1 MNCRS
6 SFRSVLALLS
16 LTLAAGCGPADDAP
30 GGSDGG
36 FDGDGGM
43 ISGTLEITPGDITL
57 NVVDGG
63 PAQQAFSVQHRALD
77 NTVRDVTVDAFFTL
91 DNVRLGTFTNEL
103 FSASGL
109 AGGVGR
115 VTASYR
121 GLQAIAQLTV
131 NVRDRRVG
139 QGVPLNAPDLFDNAT
154 DDATLASTIVYPA
167 DTTMVP
173 PNLGDFEVHWM
184 GAGGA
189 DLFEIAITATHIDLR
204 IYTVGTPNAGNWAA
218 YLPSE
223 WSIAG
228 LSERGGQLAVT
239 VRAMLST
246 DTTRVGSAAPISV
259 KLTEQDVQGGVY
271 YWASIADNNAPEGIY
286 RHDMSRPGEAAEQFY
301 TRAQAPNGRCVACHV
316 ISRDGTR
323 MAITYDGGDGAASI
337 VDVGTRTEM
346 LAVDGTFKWNFAT
359 YEPSGARIVTVH
371 QGAMVLRD
379 ANTGAV
385 LSPVTTNGWASHPD
399 FSPTGDKLVYVGVGT
414 PGQDWHFT
422 GGSLMVVSFDAV
434 NGTFG
439 TPTALVPQG
448 AENNFYPSWSP
459 DGQWVMFNRSTEDA
473 YDDTSAEIWIVKA
486 DGSVGPTKLST
497 PNTGPGLTNSWA
509 RWAPFAETLGGQEP
523 YFWFTFSSKRAFGV
537 RLGNGARPQ
546 VWMAPFF
553 PTRLEASNEPSAP
566 AFRLPFQDITSN
578 NHIAQWTEQVIPVD

>member
-1 MNCRS
+1 M
-6 SFRSVLALLS
+6 LAV
-16 LTLAAGCGPADDAP
+16 GCGPADDAP
-30 GGSDGG
+30 GGTDGG
-36 FDGDGGM
+36 DDGDGGM

-57 NVVDGG
+57 NVVDGA

-91 DNVRLGTFTNEL
+91 DDVRLGTFTNEL

-121 GLQAIAQLTV
+121 GLQVIAQVTV

-139 QGVPLNAPDLFDNAT
+139 QGVPPNAPDLFDNAT

-189 DLFEIAITATHIDLR
+189 DLFEVAITATNVDLR
-204 IYTVGTPNAGNWAA
+204 IYTVGTPNAGNWTA

-246 DTTRVGSAAPISV
+246 DTTRVGSAAPISI

-271 YWASIADNNAPEGIY
+271 YWAALSDNNPEGIY
-286 RHDMSRPGEAAEQFY
+286 RHDMSRPGQPAEQFY
-301 TRAQAPNGRCVACHV
+301 TRAQAPDGRCVACHV

-323 MAITYDGGDGAASI
+323 MSITYDGGDGAASI

-346 LAVDGTFKWNFAT
+346 LAVDGTFRWNFAT
-359 YEPSGARIVTVH
+359 YEPNGSRIVTVH

-385 LSPVTTNGWASHPD
+385 IGSSVETGGWATHPD
-399 FSPTGDKLVYVGVGT
+399 FSPTGDKLVYVKASVPT
-414 PGQDWHFT
+414 SDWVFS
-422 GGSLMVVSFDAV
+422 GGSLMVMSFDPV
-434 NGTFG
+434 SGDFG
-439 TPTALVPQG
+439 TPTNLVPEG

-459 DGQWVMFNRSTEDA
+459 DGQWVMFNRSINMVSPA
-473 YDDTSAEIWIVKA
+473 YDDGTAEIWIVKA

-497 PNTGPGLTNSWA
+497 PNIGPGLTNAWA
-509 RWAPFAETLGGQEP
+509 RWAPFAESLGGQEP
-523 YFWFTFSSKRAFGV
+523 FFWFTISSKRAFGV
-537 RLGNGARPQ
+537 RLGYGQIPARSQ

-553 PTRLEASNEPSAP
+553 PTRLEASVESSAP